1 MTDNKDLSS
10 RIEKLEMQVAH
21 QDQTIE
27 DLNNALTEQWAQFEK
42 LQREISKLHAQMEEV
57 EASSGP
63 GEMDE
68 RPPHY

>member
-1 MTDNKDLSS
+1 MTDTKDLML
-10 RIEKLEMQVAH
+10 RVEALETHIAH

-27 DLNNALTEQWAQFEK
+27 DLNKAITEQWTQFEK
-42 LQREISKLHAQMEEV
+42 LQGDISKLHAELEEI
-57 EASSGP
+57 ETSGGP

>member
-1 MTDNKDLSS
+1 MSNTKDLLS
-10 RIEKLEMQVAH
+10 RIEVLETQAAH

-27 DLNNALTEQWAQFEK
+27 DLNNAITEQWTQFEK

-57 EASSGP
+57 ETSGGP
-63 GEMDE
+63 GEVDE

>member
-1 MTDNKDLSS
+1 MSNTKDLLS
-10 RIEKLEMQVAH
+10 RIEVLETQAAH

-27 DLNNALTEQWAQFEK
+27 DLNNAITEQWTQFEK

-57 EASSGP
+57 ETSGGG
-63 GEMDE
+63 GEVDE

>member
-1 MTDNKDLSS
+1 MTDANDLSS

-27 DLNNALTEQWAQFEK
+27 DLNKAITEQWTQFEK
-42 LQREISKLHAQMEEV
+42 LQRDISKLHAELEEI
-57 EASSGP
+57 ETSGGP